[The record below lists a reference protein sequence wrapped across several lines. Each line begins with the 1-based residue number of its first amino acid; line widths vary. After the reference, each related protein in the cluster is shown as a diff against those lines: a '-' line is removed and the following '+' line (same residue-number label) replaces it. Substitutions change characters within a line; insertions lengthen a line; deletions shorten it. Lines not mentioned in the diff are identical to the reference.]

1 MQYLG
6 GKYRQGKKIAGI
18 VEKLI
23 EPQQAYFES
32 FCGALSLA
40 LAVSKRVN
48 NLLILS
54 DKNEALIT
62 MWQYAIDGYDFPNKV
77 SENLWRKYKENQNPK
92 DPLTAF
98 IGCGCSFAGWWFES
112 YARRHKGNVNRNYAK
127 TAKESIEKKIK
138 QLKKTNY
145 FIACKDYREY
155 KDIKGQFFYL
165 DPPYK
170 GRKQNR
176 KMEKLNYEEFWNF
189 VRELSKNN
197 CVIVSE
203 FEVPEDFT
211 VLYSFGD
218 TVARHYNHK
227 DKIYNYGNEVIVM
240 WNKCKYMNKATEVL
254 KEKEKTNEFQK
265 F

>member
-6 GKYRQGKKIAGI
+6 GKYRQGKKIAEV

-23 EPQQAYFES
+23 EPQQAYFEP
-32 FCGALSLA
+32 FCGALSSA
-40 LAVSKRVN
+40 LAVSKKVN

-62 MWQYAIDGYDFPNKV
+62 MWQYAIDGYEFPSEV
-77 SENLWRKYKENQNPK
+77 SEDLWRKYKENQNPK

-112 YARRHKGNVNRNYAK
+112 YARRHKGSLNKNYAK
-127 TAKESIEKKIK
+127 TAKESIAKKIK

-145 FIACKDYREY
+145 FIACKDYKDY
-155 KDIKGQFFYL
+155 KDIRGQFFYL

-170 GRKQNR
+170 DRKQNR
-176 KMEKLNYEEFWNF
+176 KMGKFDSKEFWDF
-189 VRELSKNN
+189 ARELSKNN
-197 CVIVSE
+197 CVIISE

-211 VLYSFGD
+211 VLHSFGD
-218 TVARHYNHK
+218 TVARHYSHK
-227 DKIYNYGNEVIVM
+227 DEICSYGNEVIVM
-240 WNKCKYMNKATEVL
+240 WNKCKYIEKAFSIIN
-254 KEKEKTNEFQK
+254 KEKEKQNGTK
-265 F
+265 